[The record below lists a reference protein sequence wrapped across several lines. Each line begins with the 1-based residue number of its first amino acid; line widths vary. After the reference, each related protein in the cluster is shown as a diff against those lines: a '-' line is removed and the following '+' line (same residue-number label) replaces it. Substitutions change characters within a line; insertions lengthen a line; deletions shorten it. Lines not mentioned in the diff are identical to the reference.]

1 MNAPVIEYGLLLP
14 LLIVLGG
21 AVVGVLIEA
30 VVARSARHRV
40 QTVWSVLVLAAAFA
54 ATISSWRDGLVGV
67 GAMGS
72 LTFDGPTWFLWA
84 MLLGFGLLAL
94 LLIADRQA
102 DAGDSAFTPMGAAPP
117 GSLAEQGA
125 IAERR
130 EHTEVFPLLLLSMSG
145 MLIFPASNDF
155 LTMFIGLEVLSFPL
169 YLLSGL
175 ARRRRLVSQEAA
187 MKYFLLGA
195 MSSAIF
201 LYGAALLYGHSGS
214 FRFSDLDQAVSLS
227 PQGGT
232 LLLAGLGLVLVGLLF
247 KVGAAPFHS
256 WVPDVYSGAPTAI
269 TAFMAVC
276 TKIAAVGALTRV
288 LYVALGAARW
298 DWQLVVAG
306 VAVLSMV
313 FGAVMG
319 LTQTDVKRMLA
330 YSSVAHA
337 GFILVGVAGALTTV
351 TGLGRGELGS
361 IGATLFYLAAY
372 GLATMGA
379 FAIVIQVRRAGAE
392 ATSFQAWNGLARR
405 NPLLAALMT
414 IFLLSMAG
422 IPLTGGFIG
431 KIMVFLAAWRGGFEA
446 LVLIAVLASL
456 VAAGFY
462 LKLIWVMY
470 FNEPAAET
478 EVVMPGFGVWVVIGV
493 SIIGTFVLGV
503 DPGPLSELAAQAA
516 NFLR

>member
-1 MNAPVIEYGLLLP
+1 MSAPVIEYGLLLP
-14 LLIVLGG
+14 LLIVLVG

-30 VVARSARHRV
+30 AVTRSARFQV
-40 QTVWSVLVLAAAFA
+40 QTVWSVLVLVAAFA
-54 ATISSWRDGLVGV
+54 ATIINWRNGLVGI

-72 LTFDGPTWFLWA
+72 LAFDGPTWFLWA

-94 LLIADRQA
+94 LLIADRKA
-102 DAGDSAFTPMGAAPP
+102 NAGDSAFTPMGAAPP
-117 GSLAEQGA
+117 GSQAEQGA

-130 EHTEVFPLLLLSMSG
+130 EHTEVFPLFLLSMSG

-155 LTMFIGLEVLSFPL
+155 LTMFIGLEILSFPL

-175 ARRRRLVSQEAA
+175 SRRRRLLSQEAA

-201 LYGAALLYGHSGS
+201 LYGSALLYGHSGS
-214 FRFSDLDQAVSLS
+214 FRFSELDGAISLS
-227 PQGGT
+227 PQGNT

-247 KVGAAPFHS
+247 KVGAVPFHS

-269 TAFMAVC
+269 TGFMAVC
-276 TKIAAVGALTRV
+276 TKIAAVGALARV
-288 LYVALGAARW
+288 LFVALGAARW

-306 VAVLSMV
+306 IAVASMA
-313 FGAVMG
+313 FGAVVG
-319 LTQTDVKRMLA
+319 LVQTDVKRMLA
-330 YSSVAHA
+330 YSSIAHA
-337 GFILVGVAGALTTV
+337 GFILVGIAGAMTAV

-379 FAIVIQVRRAGAE
+379 FAIVILVRRAGSE

-405 NPLLAALMT
+405 SPLLAALMA
-414 IFLLSMAG
+414 IFLVSMAG

-431 KIMVFLAAWRGGFEA
+431 KVEVFEAAWRGGFEP
-446 LVLIAVLASL
+446 LVFVAVLASL

-462 LKLIWVMY
+462 LKLIWVMF
-470 FNEPAAET
+470 FNEPEAET
-478 EVVMPGFGVWVVIGV
+478 EIVMPGFGVWTVIGV

-503 DPGPLSELAAQAA
+503 APGPLSEMAAQAA